1 MPFITRAREFLNNP
15 NISSPRLNEM
25 FETVSFL
32 LQQTTPINTD
42 RIVQHLTS
50 RGYSLSPTQ
59 WQQEVLDPLR
69 DHGIF
74 IGSSYRGIFIPRN
87 EAEAQEACMFYV
99 RRIRAERR
107 HLNIFADLIRGVGW
121 EPGDLEIDE

>member
-1 MPFITRAREFLNNP
+1 MPFVARAREFLNNP
-15 NISSPRLNEM
+15 DISSLRLNEM
-25 FETVSFL
+25 LETVSFL

-50 RGYSLSPTQ
+50 RGYGINPTQ

-69 DHGIF
+69 DRGIF
-74 IGSSYRGIFIPRN
+74 IGSSNRGIFIPRS
-87 EAEAQEACMFYV
+87 EAEAQEACGFYV

-107 HLNIFADLIRGVGW
+107 HLNIFADLIRDVGW
-121 EPGDLEIDE
+121 DPGDLEIDG